1 MIFPSTP
8 TTEVIVK
15 FLPVTIPPSKRFLP
29 KQTQS
34 FAACS
39 LINLWLEKL
48 FGQDLLRVM
57 VEGCQILLFSRL
69 MSRISAKTSFSPAK
83 S

>member
-1 MIFPSTP
+1 MISPSTP
-8 TTEVIVK
+8 TTEAILK

-34 FAACS
+34 IAACS

-57 VEGCQILLFSRL
+57 GGRLPIPAFLKIDEQNLCQNFL
-69 MSRISAKTSFSPAK
+69 
-83 S
+83 